1 VSHTRLMLCALM
13 LALCGGLLPAADAP
27 MAVVQLQE
35 PKERR
40 LSAESKDHPGHLF
53 REQNA
58 IFDLGP
64 IDYRIAW
71 KACVDPAHG
80 DKVAPLEGYLGMPGP
95 SASNWYHGGFLAI
108 VLNGRDIGTTPL
120 SSMTVAENSGGRA
133 IMDMVWRDEAADVRA
148 RFVGLPGRDYLIC
161 EITLDPVAEIT
172 SVGLK
177 LRCYPSFFTS
187 WHKRDGARRV
197 QTPASLV
204 EQGST
209 ETLPADEN
217 WWAVYYDE
225 IFDVERGEGEGPC
238 ALLLPPGQA
247 TEIRLAPG
255 GYSVET
261 AIDFPADTRRIRLAV
276 WDYHGRTNADAL
288 ASMRAGA
295 DAVRRELEQADFTPE
310 ALTTFD
316 VALAREEVQWA
327 LGSAPARE
335 LLGDTADEIEAWLAD
350 YAPALEA
357 ATGGAGVRAQEDL
370 LTAVSAYNDFRWQ
383 IRLSRLLVEE

>member
-1 VSHTRLMLCALM
+1 MTHSRPMLSAFA
-13 LALCGGLLPAADAP
+13 LALCAGVLPAADTPVAL
-27 MAVVQLQE
+27 VQLQE
-35 PKERR
+35 PTERN
-40 LSAESKDHPGHLF
+40 LSADSKDHPGHLF
-53 REQNA
+53 REQTA
-58 IFDLGP
+58 TFDLGDV
-64 IDYRIAW
+64 DYRIAY

-80 DKVAPLEGYLGMPGP
+80 DQVAPLEGYLGMPGP
-95 SASNWYHGGFLAI
+95 SSCNWYHGGFLAI
-108 VLNGRDIGTTPL
+108 HLNGRDIGATPL
-120 SSMTVAENSGGRA
+120 SSMTVVENTGRA
-133 IMDMVWRDEAADVRA
+133 IMDMVWRDQAADVRV
-148 RFVGLPGRDYLIC
+148 RIVGLPGRDYLIC
-161 EITLDPVAEIT
+161 EVALDPVAEIT

-187 WHKRDGARRV
+187 YHKRDGARRV
-197 QTPASLV
+197 QTPATLI
-204 EQGST
+204 EQGAN

-225 IFDVERGEGEGPC
+225 VFDVERGEGEGPC

-261 AIDFPADTRRIRLAV
+261 ALDFPAHTRRIRLAV

-295 DAVRRELEQADFTPE
+295 EAVRRELDQADFTPE

-316 VALAREEVQWA
+316 VATAREEVQWA

-335 LLGDTADEIEAWLAD
+335 LLGDTAAEIQEWLTD

-357 ATGGAGVRAQEDL
+357 ATAGAGVRAQEDL
-370 LTAVSAYNDFRWQ
+370 LRAVSAYDDFRWQ
-383 IRLSRLLVEE
+383 IRLSRLLVED

>member
-1 VSHTRLMLCALM
+1 MPIRPAVRAFIIAAFICALT
-13 LALCGGLLPAADAP
+13 AGARAAEGPAA
-27 MAVVQLQE
+27 VVGVE
-35 PKERR
+35 PAQDRE
-40 LSAESKDHPGHLF
+40 LSGEWEGQIH
-53 REQNA
+53 RETRAN
-58 IFDLGP
+58 FGFGP
-64 IDYRIAW
+64 INYAIRQTYRYH
-71 KACVDPAHG
+71 KDDPG
-80 DKVAPLEGYLGMPGP
+80 RVEVGEGYIGMPAP
-95 SASNWYHGGFLAI
+95 CSCNWYHGGFLAI

-261 AIDFPADTRRIRLAV
+261 AIDFPADTRRIRMAV